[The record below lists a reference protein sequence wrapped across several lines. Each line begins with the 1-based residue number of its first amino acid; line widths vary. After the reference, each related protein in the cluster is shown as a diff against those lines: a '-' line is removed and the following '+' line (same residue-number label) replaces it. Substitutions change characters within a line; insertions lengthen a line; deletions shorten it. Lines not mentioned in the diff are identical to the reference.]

1 MTISREYYIQSALKE
16 IVNIGGGNA
25 ATSLSKMI
33 NQPVRMDVPTLELMD
48 YEEVFKTIRAEDTA
62 VKVVL
67 IQLVAGEGSFI
78 FVAEPIHAYELAKMM
93 MGTEENISEDLVDS
107 AVTELVNILVNSFLN
122 ATMKILNKNLI
133 ASVPL
138 VTVDMF
144 GSVLTSLYMEQNY
157 FDSKIIIVKNEFW
170 SMGEKIEG
178 SLYFVPG
185 QQFVEETIEEIMK
198 QKKEMQ

>member
-1 MTISREYYIQSALKE
+1 MTISTEYYIRSAIKE

-25 ATSLSKMI
+25 ATSLSQLI
-33 NQPVRMDVPTLELMD
+33 NQPVRMDVPTLELME
-48 YEEVFKTIRAEDTA
+48 YEEVFETIRSEDTA

-67 IQLVAGEGSFI
+67 VRLRDGEGSFV
-78 FVAEPIHAYELAKMM
+78 FVVEPEYACELAKMM
-93 MGTEENISEDLVDS
+93 ISTDEEVSEDLVDS
-107 AVTELVNILVNSFLN
+107 AVRELVNILVNSFLN
-122 ATMKILNKNLI
+122 ATMKILNKNLT

-144 GSVLTSLYMEQNY
+144 GSVLTSLYMEQSY

-170 SMGEKIEG
+170 SQGKKIEG
-178 SLYFVPG
+178 SLYFVPD
-185 QQFVEETIEEIMK
+185 QDFVQEIINEIMK

>member
-1 MTISREYYIQSALKE
+1 MTISTEYYIRSAIKE

-25 ATSLSKMI
+25 ATSLSALI
-33 NQPVRMDVPTLELMD
+33 NQPVRMDVPTLELME
-48 YEEVFKTIRAEDTA
+48 YEEIFKTIRAEDTA

-67 IQLVAGEGSFI
+67 IRLRDGEGSFI
-78 FVAEPIHAYELAKMM
+78 FVVEPEHAQELAKMM
-93 MGTEENISEDLVDS
+93 ISTDAGISDDLVDS

-122 ATMKILNKNLI
+122 ATMKILNKNLT
-133 ASVPL
+133 ASVPV

-144 GSVLTSLYMEQNY
+144 GSVLTSLYMEQSY

-170 SMGEKIEG
+170 SMGKKIEG
-178 SLYFVPG
+178 SLYFVPD
-185 QQFVEETIEEIMK
+185 QEFVQEVIEEIMK

>member
-1 MTISREYYIQSALKE
+1 MTISTEYYIRSAVKE

-25 ATSLSKMI
+25 ATSLSTLI
-33 NQPVRMDVPTLELMD
+33 NQPVRMDVPTLEMME

-67 IQLVAGEGSFI
+67 IRLRNGEGSFI
-78 FVAEPIHAYELAKMM
+78 FVVEPEHADELAKMM
-93 MGTEENISEDLVDS
+93 ISTDEEISEDLVDS
-107 AVTELVNILVNSFLN
+107 AVTELANILVNSFLN
-122 ATMKILNKNLI
+122 ATMKILNKNLT
-133 ASVPL
+133 ASVPV

-144 GSVLTSLYMEQNY
+144 GSVLTSLYMEQSY

-170 SMGEKIEG
+170 SMGKKIEG
-178 SLYFVPG
+178 SLYFVPD
-185 QQFVEETIEEIMK
+185 QEFVEEVIKEIMK

>member
-1 MTISREYYIQSALKE
+1 MTISTEYYIRSAIKE

-25 ATSLSKMI
+25 ATSLSKLI
-33 NQPVRMDVPTLELMD
+33 NQPIRMDVPTLELME

-67 IQLVAGEGSFI
+67 IRLRHSEGSFI
-78 FVAEPIHAYELAKMM
+78 FVVEPVHANELAKMM
-93 MGTEENISEDLVDS
+93 ILTDEEISEDLVDS
-107 AVTELVNILVNSFLN
+107 AVTELANILVNSFLN
-122 ATMKILNKNLI
+122 ATMKILNKNLT
-133 ASVPL
+133 ASVPV

-144 GSVLTSLYMEQNY
+144 GSVLTSLYMEQSY

-170 SMGEKIEG
+170 SMGKKIEG
-178 SLYFVPG
+178 SLYFVPD
-185 QQFVEETIEEIMK
+185 QEFVEEVIEEIMK